1 MSPWVAGKKRNR
13 HEPAVMHYF
22 KLENGA
28 MVCQIKEEDSASK
41 ASSSSS
47 SAAPGICG
55 TRIRVSDD
63 KNMGSR
69 SGNMKKHLRR
79 FHPNEHEIVTKME
92 DDETTGSSCKGI
104 FRSLYFLHGIIY
116 LQY

>member
-1 MSPWVAGKKRNR
+1 
-13 HEPAVMHYF
+13 MHYF
-22 KLENGA
+22 KLENRA
-28 MVCQIKEEDSASK
+28 MVCQIKVASASK

-63 KNMGSR
+63 KNMGTR

-104 FRSLYFLHGIIY
+104 FRSLYFFALHNLFAILKQAQRRIFSFIFF
-116 LQY
+116 LS